1 MFIVLYFFGQ
11 PLKYK
16 KQTPSIQKEKK
27 LSIRYINYSLH
38 TEENAMSLNSP
49 FSINYDKKK
58 KLENRIYNG
67 T

>member
-16 KQTPSIQKEKK
+16 KQTPSIQKMEEK

-38 TEENAMSLNSP
+38 TEEKAKPKMSLNSP
-49 FSINYDKKK
+49 S
-58 KLENRIYNG
+58 R
-67 T
+67 